1 MISIVTPNYNC
12 ERWLDRCLQ
21 SVADQTS
28 SQDNIEMVMVDDG
41 STDASKEIIKGYR
54 GKIHNLDIVWHEHT
68 GKPSLLR
75 NIALDRAQGDYVLF
89 LDSDDFLGLDT
100 IRRLSLFTQNRQS
113 DVVAFQLQGLNR
125 NVPKSMLQ
133 KTCYA
138 VDIVKSG
145 IYKSL
150 GIWKMCRRDFLDSH
164 EIRFDDTLP
173 SGDDIPFM
181 AESLLR
187 AKNVSVLSGYPFYTV
202 RGREDGSSLTQMEW
216 SHRERIRVGKKLG
229 ELVCTYAMDD
239 DIRNHF
245 LIRLFN
251 TDALRI
257 IESPSTNQ
265 ALLEELKN
273 EYGKYWNSRVA
284 DLIYTDEARDK
295 LITFF
300 GDGNIN
306 G

>member
-1 MISIVTPNYNC
+1 M
-12 ERWLDRCLQ
+12 
-21 SVADQTS
+21 
-28 SQDNIEMVMVDDG
+28 
-41 STDASKEIIKGYR
+41 
-54 GKIHNLDIVWHEHT
+54 
-68 GKPSLLR
+68 LR

-100 IRRLSLFTQNRQS
+100 IRRLSLFTQKRQS